1 MKNIL
6 IVQTARAG
14 SKSVPNK
21 NIAFVT
27 RQKMLFEVPINKVC
41 ENVDANIDVCISTDC
56 LTIIERMASN
66 DFVTLI
72 KRPKSLSGDNDSHHD
87 VMIHAVNHMEA
98 KRGKI
103 YDFVVVLLGNS
114 LGCDLKVIKDSI
126 DTIVKEKY
134 TGAMTVSKFN
144 MFNPYRAFKIQDD
157 EIQNQINVPDLT
169 NDKNCMGDVYFFN
182 GSCFIC
188 DRNIL
193 ISKKGKNPFPWVGDR
208 ILPII
213 EDLPKMEV
221 DDFWQLSHVR
231 KQCSTTWHKYL
242 TREQKQKIEEIPLT
256 SKQWS
261 GYKNVEFNLKIW
273 ESVFRRYIVESSE
286 TIIKNDIGTNI
297 LDYGFGPGW
306 SKVVGRKLTNC
317 NIVGLDID
325 LPKQNLEF
333 AKFHKINDMSTH
345 KWNGEVM
352 PFPDNTFAMII
363 AKASFHKMRNTNPDT
378 MLNELFRISKPGALW
393 VIGPKYQWDKFINLI
408 NQPGYRSRY
417 EPIINSKNIQFSW
430 FDWDLNSDQNNIFQP
445 VYAQE

>member
-1 MKNIL
+1 VKNIL

-21 NIAFVT
+21 NISFVT
-27 RQKMLFEVPINKVC
+27 EQKMLFEIPIDKVC
-41 ENVDANIDVCISTDC
+41 ENNNDNIDVCISTDC
-56 LTIIERMASN
+56 LTITERMSLN
-66 DFVTLI
+66 NLVTVI
-72 KRPKSLSGDNDSHHD
+72 KRPNTLSGDNDSHHD
-87 VMIHAVNHMEA
+87 VMIHAVNYMEN
-98 KRGKI
+98 KSGKI

-126 DTIVKEKY
+126 DTIMKEKY

-144 MFNPYRAFKIQDD
+144 MFNPYRAFKIQND
-157 EIQNQINVPDLT
+157 EIHNQINVPDLT

-231 KQCSTTWHKYL
+231 KQYSTIWDKYL

-256 SKQWS
+256 SAQWS

-273 ESVFRRYIVESSE
+273 ESVFKEFIFSPERYY
-286 TIIKNDIGTNI
+286 IKNDASTNI

-333 AKFHKINDMSTH
+333 TKFHKITDLSTH
-345 KWNGEVM
+345 KWDGKVM
-352 PFPDNTFAMII
+352 PFSDNTFDMIK
-363 AKASFHKMRNTNPDT
+363 AKESFHKMRNTDPIT
-378 MLNELFRISKPGALW
+378 MLDELFRISKPGALW
-393 VIGPKYQWDKFINLI
+393 VIGPRYQWNKFINLM
-408 NQPGYRSRY
+408 NQPEYRKRY
-417 EPIINSKNIQFSW
+417 EPIYKKKNIVFSW
-430 FDWDLNSDQNNIFQP
+430 FDWDLNNHQNNIFQP